1 MTEEHCVYILKQ
13 YMVER
18 FPRTPSHA
26 LRCLIT
32 VTLFTLVT
40 LVNEHS
46 GSFLKTPSESLKKR
60 QT

>member
-1 MTEEHCVYILKQ
+1 
-13 YMVER
+13 MVER
-18 FPRTPSHA
+18 FPRTPSHT

-32 VTLFTLVT
+32 VTLFTSVT

-46 GSFLKTPSESLKKR
+46 GSFLKTPTESLKKR

>member
-1 MTEEHCVYILKQ
+1 
-13 YMVER
+13 MVER
-18 FPRTPSHA
+18 FPRTPSHT

-32 VTLFTLVT
+32 VTLFTSVT

-46 GSFLKTPSESLKKR
+46 GSFLKTPTENLKKR